1 MKETKTKILKS
12 LVAEGMEM
20 RYGDNPDRK
29 VKLRILWELKH
40 IIDAGFEGHYI
51 MAFKLFRHYAGSEK
65 ISYWGRGA
73 LCSSIVCYCLGLTEV
88 DPLRFGLHSAR
99 FVNDKPPKFQFD
111 IEASRYDEF
120 MQKAQN
126 LLAAKAKDYDMEVV
140 RLSLDVTPMAY
151 LSRKREAP
159 EPEDLDDEIAREAL
173 IRPDTMDLYDVYMRR
188 KSDGLWTRHSG
199 RLDEILAPTCGFLV
213 YQEQM
218 LDILRQFFHVSSI
231 KANQIRLSIQRGD
244 AEQVETYK
252 QELFAHLEDLTEKK
266 AEWLWQLLTSNPHA
280 FLKAH
285 AVSRVLAKYKY
296 ESA

>member
-1 MKETKTKILKS
+1 MKETTTKILKR

-20 RYGDNPDRK
+20 RYGDKPDRK

-51 MAFKLFRHYAGSEK
+51 KAFRLFRHYAETEK
-65 ISYWGRGA
+65 MGYWGRGA
-73 LCSSIVCYCLGLTEV
+73 MCSSIVCYCLGLSEA

-99 FVNDKPPKFQFD
+99 FVNDEPPKFQFD

-120 MQKAQN
+120 MQKAPN
-126 LLAAKAKDYDMEVV
+126 LLAAKTKDYDMEVV

-151 LSRKREAP
+151 LSSKLEAP
-159 EPEDLDDEIAREAL
+159 EPEDLDDEIARDAL
-173 IRPDTMDLYDVYMRR
+173 IRPDTMGLYDAYMRR
-188 KSDGLWTRHSG
+188 KSDGLWTRDGG

-218 LDILRQFFHVSSI
+218 LDILRQFFHLNGI
-231 KANQIRLSIQRGD
+231 KANQIRLSIQRGET
-244 AEQVETYK
+244 EQVETYK

-285 AVSRVLAKYKY
+285 AVSRVLAKYKFEY
-296 ESA
+296 